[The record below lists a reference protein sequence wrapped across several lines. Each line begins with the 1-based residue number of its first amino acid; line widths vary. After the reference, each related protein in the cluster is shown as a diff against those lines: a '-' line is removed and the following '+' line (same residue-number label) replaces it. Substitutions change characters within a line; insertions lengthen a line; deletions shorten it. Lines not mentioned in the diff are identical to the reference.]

1 MKSNS
6 EEFTIVELN
15 QEDLSSIVGGGLG
28 VKIGYLIGYVI
39 AGVQAYTDAVR
50 ESNSQIAWYD
60 KK

>member
-1 MKSNS
+1 
-6 EEFTIVELN
+6 LN

-28 VKIGYLIGYVI
+28 EKIGYLIGYVI